1 MLTYVRY
8 VFNTCSGLPT
18 INMYVSNLAM
28 ETSGHRQVHEDVV
41 VDVVAEAA
49 KPKVRRINI

>member
-1 MLTYVRY
+1 
-8 VFNTCSGLPT
+8 
-18 INMYVSNLAM
+18 MYVSNLAM